1 MHKTSDSPGLFRRLV
16 RRPVPL
22 EPDAAD
28 MGTCF
33 GLELS
38 FDAPA
43 TVPAPPAAASR
54 LPAWLPRLGVRAKGA
69 P

>member
-1 MHKTSDSPGLFRRLV
+1 
-16 RRPVPL
+16 
-22 EPDAAD
+22 

>member
-1 MHKTSDSPGLFRRLV
+1 MHKTSHSPGLFRRLV

-43 TVPAPPAAASR
+43 ASTPPAAASR
-54 LPAWLPRLGVRAKGA
+54 LPAWMPRLGLRAKGT

>member
-1 MHKTSDSPGLFRRLV
+1 MHKTSHASGLFRRLV

-43 TVPAPPAAASR
+43 AVPAVPAAASR
-54 LPAWLPRLGVRAKGA
+54 LPAWVPRLGVRARGA
-69 P
+69 S